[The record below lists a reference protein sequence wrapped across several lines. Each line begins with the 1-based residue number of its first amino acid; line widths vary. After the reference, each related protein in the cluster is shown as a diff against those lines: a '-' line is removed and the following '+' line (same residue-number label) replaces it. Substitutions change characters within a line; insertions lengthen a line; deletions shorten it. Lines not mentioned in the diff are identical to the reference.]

1 MPTMGVRGEL
11 PEDAHAPCVNN
22 QLPEGDQSSRCGGCP
37 GRDPFG
43 HYGAGLTHGSILA
56 SSHGSPAT
64 AYHFKVTGRA
74 EEGGS
79 LRL

>member
-1 MPTMGVRGEL
+1 MPTMGVRGER
-11 PEDAHAPCVNN
+11 PESAHAPCVNT
-22 QLPEGDQSSRCGGCP
+22 QLSEGDQSDGSGRHP

-56 SSHGSPAT
+56 SSHGPPAP

-74 EEGGS
+74 
-79 LRL
+79 